1 MFSAIHRSLKA
12 QIVAIVFIA
21 TLAALIVSSAV
32 LLLYEIRNFRDFIE
46 NDLMTQAQ
54 ILARSNAPALQF
66 DDAADAAANL
76 ALLESRDAFEAAAIY
91 TLDGEIM
98 ATFSRGPAP
107 ETWPSIGRLGETRVE
122 DRSMTLFHDVV
133 ESDNRLGTIY
143 LRARYDLTSRVVG
156 YALILVSVM
165 FVSLAV
171 AALVTFSMT
180 GRAMRP
186 LHSVTRTAK
195 RVIEERDF
203 SLRADKTSND
213 EIGLLVDAFNAM
225 LTEVGDRTTRLE
237 DANRSLHEE
246 TQIRRRAEA
255 ELRVADRRKDEF
267 LATLAHELR
276 NPLAPLVSS
285 IELMQAPTADRDGAR
300 RQLAVIERQVR
311 QLVHLVDDLLDVS
324 RITTGK
330 LKIQPAPV
338 ELAKV
343 VQDAVETIE
352 PQLRARSQSL
362 AVDLPDDD
370 VYVLADASRLTQ
382 IIDNLLHNAVKF
394 SPAGG
399 GISLSTMASD
409 TSVRI
414 TVTDHGVGISD
425 DTLSG
430 IFEMFT
436 QGQTI
441 AEYAPSGLGVG
452 LALVKQ
458 LVVLHGGSIEA
469 SSDGPG
475 MGATFTLTMPRATKS
490 DTAPPPETRAAATGE
505 PARVLVVD
513 DNEDFA
519 LGLAQ
524 LLETRGHDVRVA
536 HNADDALLV
545 AKEFRPEIGFLDIGL
560 PRVDGYELARRL
572 RELPSSSGMMLVAVS
587 GWGQEE
593 DRRRSREAGFVK
605 HLVKPVRFDAIQ
617 SIVLDF
623 RAEHPA

>member
-12 QIVAIVFIA
+12 QIMAVVFTA
-21 TLAALIVSSAV
+21 TLAALIVSSAA
-32 LLLYEIRNFRDFIE
+32 LLIYEIRNFRDFIE

-66 DDAADAAANL
+66 DNAADAAANL
-76 ALLESRDAFEAAAIY
+76 ALLESRGAFEAAAIY

-98 ATFSRGPAP
+98 ATYSRGPAP
-107 ETWPSIGRLGETRVE
+107 ETWPSISRLGETRVE
-122 DRSMTLFHDVV
+122 DGSMTLFLDVV
-133 ESDNRLGTIY
+133 ESGNRLGTIY

-156 YALILVSVM
+156 YMLILVSVM

-171 AALVTFSMT
+171 AALVTFSMA
-180 GRAMRP
+180 GRVMRP

-195 RVIEERDF
+195 RVIAERDF
-203 SLRADKTSND
+203 SLRAEKTSND

-285 IELMQAPTADRDGAR
+285 IELMQAPTADRAGAR
-300 RQLAVIERQVR
+300 SQLAVIERQVR
-311 QLVHLVDDLLDVS
+311 QLVHLVDNLLDVS

-330 LKIQPAPV
+330 LTIQPAAV

-370 VYVLADASRLTQ
+370 VYVLADASRLMQ

-399 GISLSTMASD
+399 GISLSAMAID

-430 IFEMFT
+430 MFEMFT
-436 QGQTI
+436 QGKTI
-441 AEYAPSGLGVG
+441 TEYAPSGLGVG

-458 LVVLHGGSIEA
+458 LVALHGGSIEA
-469 SSDGPG
+469 SSAGPG
-475 MGATFTLTMPRATKS
+475 MGATFTVTMPRATKS
-490 DTAPPPETRAAATGE
+490 DTRAPADTRAAATGE

-524 LLETRGHDVRVA
+524 LLETRGHEVRVA
-536 HNADDALLV
+536 HSADDALRV
-545 AKEFRPEIGFLDIGL
+545 AKDFRPEIGFLDIGL

-572 RELPSSSGMMLVAVS
+572 RELPSGSGMMLVAVS

-617 SIVLDF
+617 SIVVDF

>member
-1 MFSAIHRSLKA
+1 MFSAIRRSLKA

-21 TLAALIVSSAV
+21 TLAALIVSSTV
-32 LLLYEIRNFRDFIE
+32 LLFYEIRNFHDFVD

-66 DDAADAAANL
+66 SNDADAAANL
-76 ALLESRDAFEAAAIY
+76 ALLASRDAFEAAAIY

-98 ATFSRGPAP
+98 ATYSRGPAP
-107 ETWPSIGRLGETRVE
+107 EAWPSIGRLGETQVE
-122 DRSMTLFHDVV
+122 DGSMTLFHDVV

-156 YALILVSVM
+156 YAMILVSVM
-165 FVSLAV
+165 FVSLVV
-171 AALVTFSMT
+171 AALVTISMT
-180 GRAMRP
+180 GRAMMP

-203 SLRADKTSND
+203 SLRAEKTSND

-225 LTEVGDRTTRLE
+225 LTEVGDRATRLE
-237 DANRSLHEE
+237 DANLSLHGE
-246 TQIRRRAEA
+246 TEIRRRAEA

-285 IELMQAPTADRDGAR
+285 IELMQAPTTDRDGAR
-300 RQLAVIERQVR
+300 RHLAVIERQVR

-330 LKIQPAPV
+330 LKIHPAAV
-338 ELAKV
+338 DLEMV

-362 AVDLPDDD
+362 AVDLPDDG

-394 SPAGG
+394 SPAGS
-399 GISLSTMASD
+399 GISLSAMASD
-409 TSVRI
+409 TSVCI
-414 TVTDHGVGISD
+414 TVTDRGVGISD

-458 LVVLHGGSIEA
+458 LVALHGGSIEA

-475 MGATFTLTMPRATKS
+475 KGATFTLTMPRAKKS
-490 DTAPPPETRAAATGE
+490 DTAPPPATRAAAAGV

-536 HNADDALLV
+536 HNADDALL
-545 AKEFRPEIGFLDIGL
+545 AATEFGPEIGFLDIGL

-572 RELPSSSGMMLVAVS
+572 RELPLGSGMMLVAVS

-593 DRRRSREAGFVK
+593 DRRRSREAGFVR

-617 SIVLDF
+617 SIVVDF